1 MPFSAHCNTSSRIW
15 FLTIALSVS
24 GFFLTGKL
32 TMNHSFLC
40 SHARVPYGLYPCS
53 YCPFCDHYFRCS
65 AFMVTINPR
74 QRIPRRVEAEEP
86 RSRGSR
92 ATERT
97 SETTAGG
104 ATGSCS
110 EKSVPRRTRESPSP
124 EAVAERKAAESE
136 AWLSG
141 GGHWHRSFN
150 PLILTCRIISYALH
164 LYLHLQILDFAFWYV
179 MLPHPLISV
188 RKS

>member
-1 MPFSAHCNTSSRIW
+1 
-15 FLTIALSVS
+15 
-24 GFFLTGKL
+24 
-32 TMNHSFLC
+32 MNHSFLC

-164 LYLHLQILDFAFWYV
+164 LYLHLQILDFVFWYV
-179 MLPHPLISV
+179 MLPHPLISLCENHSLRHIV
-188 RKS
+188 SRDEIECPVHF